1 MTNKKKN
8 VQIAEMKIKGLK
20 MFYST
25 SKLTIINS
33 YQINDIKKMKIILI
47 KALKKAEDYVTNR
60 NVNSLINEWI
70 VNNIFYKLHLFR
82 KHTKNCNFKKT
93 QNKILSIIYFILSII
108 TKIKYNI
115 KEFKNN
121 KKIKKQEK
129 KYINY
134 IKEHQKNIKKA
145 FEEIKENPVIYQKY
159 SGEILDALWERIL
172 NHDNSKYSEE
182 EFVPYRKNFYPIN
195 AKEKEENKLDFDKAW
210 EHHWKNNSH
219 HWQYRKNK
227 TSFDKNNKE
236 EVLDVLENILD
247 WIAMGYKFNDRP
259 YQYYENNKNNITL
272 CEDERKYLEDLIYNV
287 IDIDYIQKEDSDD
300 NGTRE

>member
-1 MTNKKKN
+1 M
-8 VQIAEMKIKGLK
+8 AEMKIRGLK
-20 MFYST
+20 VFYSI
-25 SKLTIINS
+25 SDLNIIDS
-33 YQINDIKKMKIILI
+33 YQIHNIKKMEVILTEALE
-47 KALKKAEDYVTNR
+47 KAKDYMTNR
-60 NVNSLINEWI
+60 NMNSLINEWI
-70 VNNIFYKLHLFR
+70 AHNVFYKLHLFR
-82 KHTKNCNFKKT
+82 SHTKDCNFESKQKKSM
-93 QNKILSIIYFILSII
+93 KFIYFIFSRVNKLKYNMN
-108 TKIKYNI
+108 KIKD
-115 KEFKNN
+115 N
-121 KKIKKQEK
+121 KKIKKQTK
-129 KYINY
+129 NYKNY
-134 IKEHQKNIKKA
+134 IKEHQENVRKA
-145 FEEIKENPVIYQKY
+145 FEEIKENPIIYQRY
-159 SGEILDALWERIL
+159 SGEILDALWERVL
-172 NHDNSKYSEE
+172 VHDESKYSEE
-182 EFVPYRKNFYPIN
+182 EFIPYRKNFYPIN
-195 AKEKEENKLDFDKAW
+195 AEEKEENKLDFDKAW

>member
-1 MTNKKKN
+1 M
-8 VQIAEMKIKGLK
+8 AEMKIKGLK

-25 SKLTIINS
+25 SELTFIDS
-33 YQINDIKKMKIILI
+33 YQIHNIKKMEIILI
-47 KALKKAEDYVTNR
+47 EALEKAENYITNR
-60 NVNSLINEWI
+60 NMNSLINEWI
-70 VNNIFYKLHLFR
+70 AHNVFYKLHLFR
-82 KHTKNCNFKKT
+82 KHTKDCNFKKT
-93 QNKILSIIYFILSII
+93 QNKILSIIYFILSIT

-115 KEFKNN
+115 KQFKNN
-121 KKIKKQEK
+121 RKIKKQEK
-129 KYINY
+129 NYKNY
-134 IKEHQKNIKKA
+134 IKEHQENVRKA
-145 FEEIKENPVIYQKY
+145 FEEIKENPIVYQRY
-159 SGEILDALWERIL
+159 SGEILDALWGRVLI
-172 NHDNSKYSEE
+172 HDKSKYSEE

-195 AKEKEENKLDFDKAW
+195 AEEKEENKPDFDKAW

>member
-1 MTNKKKN
+1 M
-8 VQIAEMKIKGLK
+8 AEMKIKGLK
-20 MFYST
+20 MVYSA
-25 SKLTIINS
+25 SELTIIDS
-33 YQINDIKKMKIILI
+33 YQINNIKKMKNILTE
-47 KALKKAEDYVTNR
+47 ALEKAETYMTNR
-60 NVNSLINEWI
+60 NMNSLINEWI
-70 VNNIFYKLHLFR
+70 VHNTFYKLHLFR
-82 KHTKNCNFKKT
+82 KYTKNCSFKRT
-93 QNKILSIIYFILSII
+93 QNKILNIIYFIFNIP

-115 KEFKNN
+115 KKFKDNR
-121 KKIKKQEK
+121 KIKKQEK
-129 KYINY
+129 NYKNY
-134 IKEHQKNIKKA
+134 IKEHQENVRKA
-145 FEEIKENPVIYQKY
+145 FEEIKENPIIYQRY
-159 SGEILDALWERIL
+159 SGEILDALWGRVLI
-172 NHDNSKYSEE
+172 HDKSKYSEE

-195 AKEKEENKLDFDKAW
+195 AEEKEENKPNFDKAW
-210 EHHWKNNSH
+210 GHHWKNNSH

>member
-1 MTNKKKN
+1 M
-8 VQIAEMKIKGLK
+8 AEMKIKGLK

-25 SKLTIINS
+25 SELTIIDS
-33 YQINDIKKMKIILI
+33 YQIHNIKKMKTILTE
-47 KALKKAEDYVTNR
+47 ALEKVENYITNR
-60 NVNSLINEWI
+60 NMNSLINEWI
-70 VNNIFYKLHLFR
+70 AHNVFYKFHLFR
-82 KHTKNCNFKKT
+82 KYTKDCNFKKT
-93 QNKILSIIYFILSII
+93 QNKILNIVYFILSMP

-115 KEFKNN
+115 KNFKNN
-121 KKIKKQEK
+121 RKIKKQEK
-129 KYINY
+129 NYKNY
-134 IKEHQKNIKKA
+134 IKEHQENVRKA
-145 FEEIKENPVIYQKY
+145 FEEIKENPLIYQRY
-159 SGEILDALWERIL
+159 SGEILDALWGRVLI
-172 NHDNSKYSEE
+172 HDKSKYSEE

-195 AKEKEENKLDFDKAW
+195 AEEKEENKPNFDKAW

-227 TSFDKNNKE
+227 TLFDKNNKE

>member
-1 MTNKKKN
+1 M
-8 VQIAEMKIKGLK
+8 AEMKVRGLK
-20 MFYST
+20 IYYST
-25 SKLTIINS
+25 TDLNIINS
-33 YQINDIKKMKIILI
+33 YQIHNIKKMEAILTE
-47 KALKKAEDYVTNR
+47 ALEKAENYATNR
-60 NVNSLINEWI
+60 DMNSLINEWI
-70 VNNIFYKLHLFR
+70 AHNIFYKLHLFR
-82 KHTKNCNFKKT
+82 KHTKDCNFENEQKK
-93 QNKILSIIYFILSII
+93 IVIFIYFIFSRISKLRYNIN
-108 TKIKYNI
+108 KIKNNI
-115 KEFKNN
+115 
-121 KKIKKQEK
+121 KIKKQEK
-129 KYINY
+129 KYMKY
-134 IKEHQKNIKKA
+134 IKEHQENVRKA
-145 FEEIKENPVIYQKY
+145 FEEIKENPVIYQRY
-159 SGEILDALWERIL
+159 SGEILDALWERVLI
-172 NHDNSKYSEE
+172 HDKSKYSEE
-182 EFVPYRKNFYPIN
+182 EFIPYRKNFYPIN
-195 AKEKEENKLDFDKAW
+195 AEEKEENKPDFDKAW

>member
-1 MTNKKKN
+1 M
-8 VQIAEMKIKGLK
+8 AEMKVRGLK
-20 MFYST
+20 IYYST
-25 SKLTIINS
+25 TDLNIINS
-33 YQINDIKKMKIILI
+33 YQIHNIKKMEAILTE
-47 KALKKAEDYVTNR
+47 ALEKTENYATNR
-60 NVNSLINEWI
+60 DMNSLINEWI
-70 VNNIFYKLHLFR
+70 AHNVFYKLHLFR
-82 KHTKNCNFKKT
+82 KHTKDCNFENEQKK
-93 QNKILSIIYFILSII
+93 IVIFIYFIFSRISKLRYNIN
-108 TKIKYNI
+108 KIKNNI
-115 KEFKNN
+115 
-121 KKIKKQEK
+121 KIKKQEK
-129 KYINY
+129 KYMKY
-134 IKEHQKNIKKA
+134 IKEHQENVRKA
-145 FEEIKENPVIYQKY
+145 FEEIKENPVIYQRY
-159 SGEILDALWERIL
+159 SGEILDALWGRVLI
-172 NHDNSKYSEE
+172 HDKSKYSEE

-195 AKEKEENKLDFDKAW
+195 AEEKEENKPDFDKAW

>member
-1 MTNKKKN
+1 M
-8 VQIAEMKIKGLK
+8 AEMKVRGLK
-20 MFYST
+20 MYYTT
-25 SKLTIINS
+25 SDLNIIDS
-33 YQINDIKKMKIILI
+33 YQIHSIKKMKAILTE
-47 KALKKAEDYVTNR
+47 ALEKAEDYITDR
-60 NVNSLINEWI
+60 TMDSLINEWI
-70 VNNIFYKLHLFR
+70 AHNVFYKLHLLR
-82 KHTKNCNFKKT
+82 KRSKDCNLESKQKT
-93 QNKILSIIYFILSII
+93 IMKIIYFIFSIF
-108 TKIKYNI
+108 TRIKYDI
-115 KEFKNN
+115 KKFKNN
-121 KKIKKQEK
+121 IKIKKQEK
-129 KYINY
+129 NYKKY
-134 IKEHQKNIKKA
+134 IKEHQGNVRKA
-145 FEEIKENPVIYQKY
+145 FEEIKENPIIYQRY
-159 SGEILDALWERIL
+159 SGEILDALWGRVLI
-172 NHDNSKYSEE
+172 HDESKYSDE
-182 EFVPYRKNFYPIN
+182 EFIPYRKNFYPIN
-195 AKEKEENKLDFDKAW
+195 AEEKEENKLDFDKAW

>member
-1 MTNKKKN
+1 M
-8 VQIAEMKIKGLK
+8 AEMKVRGLK
-20 MFYST
+20 IFYST
-25 SKLTIINS
+25 SDLNIIDS
-33 YQINDIKKMKIILI
+33 YQIHNIKKMEAILTE
-47 KALKKAEDYVTNR
+47 ALEKAENYATNR
-60 NVNSLINEWI
+60 DMNSLINEWI
-70 VNNIFYKLHLFR
+70 AHNVFYKLHLFR
-82 KHTKNCNFKKT
+82 KHTKDCNFENEQKK
-93 QNKILSIIYFILSII
+93 IVIFIYFIFSRISKLRYNIN
-108 TKIKYNI
+108 KIKNNI
-115 KEFKNN
+115 
-121 KKIKKQEK
+121 KIKKQEK
-129 KYINY
+129 KYMKY
-134 IKEHQKNIKKA
+134 IKEHQENVRKA
-145 FEEIKENPVIYQKY
+145 FEEIKENPVIYQRY
-159 SGEILDALWERIL
+159 SGEILDGLWGRVLI
-172 NHDNSKYSEE
+172 HDKSKYSEE

-195 AKEKEENKLDFDKAW
+195 AEEKVENKPDFDKAW

>member
-1 MTNKKKN
+1 M
-8 VQIAEMKIKGLK
+8 AEMKVRGLK
-20 MFYST
+20 IYYST
-25 SKLTIINS
+25 TDLNIINS
-33 YQINDIKKMKIILI
+33 YQIHSIKKMEAILTE
-47 KALKKAEDYVTNR
+47 ALEKAENYATNR
-60 NVNSLINEWI
+60 DMNSLINEWI
-70 VNNIFYKLHLFR
+70 AHNVFYKLHLFR
-82 KHTKNCNFKKT
+82 KHTKDCNFENEQKK
-93 QNKILSIIYFILSII
+93 IVIFIYFIFSRISKLRYNIN
-108 TKIKYNI
+108 KIKNNI
-115 KEFKNN
+115 
-121 KKIKKQEK
+121 KIKKQEK
-129 KYINY
+129 KYMKY
-134 IKEHQKNIKKA
+134 IKEHQENIKKA
-145 FEEIKENPVIYQKY
+145 FEEIKENPIIYQRY
-159 SGEILDALWERIL
+159 SGEILDALWERVL
-172 NHDNSKYSEE
+172 VHDKSKYSKE

-195 AKEKEENKLDFDKAW
+195 AEEKEENKPDFDKAW

>member
-1 MTNKKKN
+1 MKNKKEN
-8 VQIAEMKIKGLK
+8 VQIAEMKIRGIK
-20 MFYST
+20 MLYST
-25 SKLTIINS
+25 SDLVIIDS
-33 YQINDIKKMKIILI
+33 YQIHNIKKMREILI
-47 KALKKAEDYVTNR
+47 EALDKAEDYMTDR
-60 NVNSLINEWI
+60 NINSLINEWI
-70 VNNIFYKLHLFR
+70 THNIFYKLHLFR
-82 KHTKNCNFKKT
+82 GKTKDCNLESKQKT
-93 QNKILSIIYFILSII
+93 ILKIFYFIFSIV
-108 TKIKYNI
+108 TRIKYGI
-115 KEFKNN
+115 KKFKNN

-129 KYINY
+129 NYKNY
-134 IKEHQKNIKKA
+134 IKEHQENVRKA
-145 FEEIKENPVIYQKY
+145 FEEIKENPVIYQRY
-159 SGEILDALWERIL
+159 SGEILDALWGRVLI
-172 NHDNSKYSEE
+172 HDKSKYSEE

-195 AKEKEENKLDFDKAW
+195 AEEKEENKLAFEKAW

-227 TSFDKNNKE
+227 ISFDKNNKE
-236 EVLDVLENILD
+236 EVLDILENILD